1 MSRGRGLTSSEEVLV
16 QSVFGISLSPPFL
29 KSKVM
34 LYDSLGIGHRPF
46 TSISAGIGRYEI
58 FVGESAFDARAGTP
72 DFKSTLIHE
81 MTHVWQGH
89 HSWLGIAGVWLSSIK
104 CQVCRQG
111 NAYLYGEGNLNKDWG
126 DFGKEEQAQIVEDWY
141 TLGMQT
147 SDPRFHYIRDNIR
160 KGET

>member
-1 MSRGRGLTSSEEVLV
+1 MSRGRGLTSIEQVLV
-16 QSVFGISLSPPFL
+16 QSVFGSSLSLPFL
-29 KSKVM
+29 QSNVM
-34 LYDSLGIGHRPF
+34 LYDGIGIGNRPY
-46 TSISAGIGRYEI
+46 TSIAAGIGRYEI
-58 FVGESAFDARAGTP
+58 FMGESAFDARANTAQ
-72 DFKSTLIHE
+72 FKSTLIHE

-89 HSWLGIAGVWLSSIK
+89 HSWFGIAGVWLSSIK
-104 CQVCRQG
+104 CQVLRQG

-141 TLGMQT
+141 TNGMST